1 MTSQLSKL
9 DRLKLKPLR
18 FWDNLSLKNKLLLLI
33 AVTTIV
39 PTFVVTQRLVNISE
53 NNFTDKLKDSLKNR
67 AKVFKEQFVIN
78 AEVPEEAENIA
89 VAIEKLELDLSLAK
103 SDREIQKSL
112 QTLVLLDADGHEE
125 EKEEQDNLSSKHLSF
140 KIITDAS
147 GKTIAQSILV
157 LEDND
162 PAPKLSNNEEELEIQ
177 EYRSVDLPT
186 GIPLNDIPI
195 VKEATETGKFLT
207 GVELIDGEPLAKLGL
222 SEQATIATRPQVIKG
237 LPPAK
242 QPAPTGTYNID
253 NSKAGLVN
261 MAVHP
266 IKDKDGKVIGTAIV
280 GTLLN
285 RNFQLVDDFHNN
297 YNAGGVATIVAKDW
311 RIATNVPYVDPN
323 AQQAG
328 GKQAQQ
334 AKVDGTRSI
343 GTFLAKEVGEAV
355 LDGDREFVGK
365 TNIAGLNYFTTYL
378 PLYDHSK
385 KLNSQAKPVGIAF
398 VGQPLAGVERSI
410 QQQQLFGYGIGGGIS
425 IVFLILA
432 LPLASTISRPLSNL
446 ASLAKNIEGGTNDV
460 KIPVAERNDEIGLL
474 NNALS
479 SLIDN
484 LAANQEQLRQES
496 EQRRQQ
502 TEIIQNEAE
511 NLTMDVGQ
519 LLEVVSALEDGDFTI
534 EAEVSDRATGLVA
547 DTLNR
552 LIEQLATTLANVVT
566 TVRQMTASADDLE
579 QLSLSTAQQAQEQA
593 QSVSD
598 IRDLVMNVNN
608 ISQNT
613 AEQALISNGA
623 VKEAR
628 DAIDRGEEEILSMS
642 EEIDVLQDG
651 TQQIVKRA
659 ETLGEFVALAAQFA
673 EDQKRTAAL
682 TRVLALNASMVAS
695 RASAQEDP
703 EQFIVITKE
712 FETIAQQI
720 NDLAVQT
727 NQGLLRLKQRTDQI
741 ETVVSGITQD
751 IQEIDRAVGQFDLSV
766 QNSRQIFNNIKEV
779 TEKVDRVGREV
790 TNSSVSI
797 AQLTE
802 TALRSVEDIAK
813 AATETQHSSQFT
825 NEQASLM
832 DNLAQTLLERVN
844 FFRLK
849 QSR

>member
-1 MTSQLSKL
+1 MTSRLSKL
-9 DRLKLKPLR
+9 DRLKLNPKR
-18 FWDNLSLKNKLLLLI
+18 FWENLSLKNKLLLLV
-33 AVTTIV
+33 ATTTIV
-39 PTFVVTQRLVNISE
+39 PTLVVTQQLVNISE
-53 NNFTDKLKDSLKNR
+53 SVFIDTLKDSLKNR
-67 AKVFKEQFVIN
+67 ATVFKEQFVMN
-78 AEVPEEAENIA
+78 AEVLEEAEKTA
-89 VAIEKLELDLSLAK
+89 ETIEESKLDITSAK
-103 SDREIQKSL
+103 SDREIQERL
-112 QTLVLLDADGHEE
+112 RLLVLLDVE
-125 EKEEQDNLSSKHLSF
+125 KHLSF
-140 KIITDAS
+140 KIITDAN
-147 GKTIAQSILV
+147 GKTIAQNILV

-162 PAPKLSNNEEELEIQ
+162 SAPKLPDSEEELKVQ
-177 EYRSVDLPT
+177 EYRSVDLPV
-186 GIPLNDIPI
+186 GIPLSDIPI
-195 VKEATETGKFLT
+195 VSEAIKTGKSLT
-207 GVELIDGEPLAKLGL
+207 GVELIEGAPLARLGL
-222 SEQATIATRPQVIKG
+222 AEQAQIATRPQVIKG
-237 LPPAK
+237 LPPEK
-242 QPAPTGTYNID
+242 QPAPEGTYDID
-253 NSKAGLVN
+253 NGKAGLVN
-261 MAVHP
+261 MAVYP
-266 IKDKDGKVIGTAIV
+266 IEGKDGKVVGTAIV

-285 RNFQLVDDFHNN
+285 RNFQLVDGFRNK
-297 YNAGGVATIVAKDW
+297 YNAGGVATINAKDW
-311 RIATNVPYVDPN
+311 RIATNVPYVNPN
-323 AQQAG
+323 IQQIE
-328 GKQAQQ
+328 GKQAQK
-334 AKVDGTRSI
+334 ARVDGTRSI
-343 GTFLAKEVGEAV
+343 GTFLPREVSEAL
-355 LDGDREFVGK
+355 LDNDREFVGR
-365 TNIAGLNYFTTYL
+365 TNIAGLDYFTTYL

-385 KLNSQAKPVGIAF
+385 QFNSQAKPVGIIF
-398 VGQPLAGVERSI
+398 VGQPLTGVESFI
-410 QQQQLFGYGIGGGIS
+410 QQKQLIAYGIGGGIA
-425 IVFLILA
+425 IVFLLVVF
-432 LPLASTISRPLSNL
+432 PLASTISRPLNNL
-446 ASLAKNIEGGTNDV
+446 ANLAKNIEGGTGEV
-460 KIPVAERNDEIGLL
+460 KIPTTERSDEIGFL
-474 NNALS
+474 NNTLS
-479 SLIDN
+479 SLVDN
-484 LAANQEQLRQES
+484 LAVNQEQLRQES

-502 TEIIQNEAE
+502 AETIQSEAE

-552 LIEQLATTLANVVT
+552 LIEQLANTLSNVVI
-566 TVRQMTASADDLE
+566 TVRQITASADDLE
-579 QLSLSTAQQAQEQA
+579 QLSLSTAKQAQDQA
-593 QSVSD
+593 QSVSY
-598 IRDLVMNVNN
+598 IKALVTNVNN

-623 VKEAR
+623 IKEAR
-628 DAIDRGEEEILSMS
+628 DAIDQGEEEILSMS
-642 EEIDVLQDG
+642 EEINVLQDG

-682 TRVLALNASMVAS
+682 TRVLALNASMIAS

-813 AATETQHSSQFT
+813 AAIETKHSSQFT